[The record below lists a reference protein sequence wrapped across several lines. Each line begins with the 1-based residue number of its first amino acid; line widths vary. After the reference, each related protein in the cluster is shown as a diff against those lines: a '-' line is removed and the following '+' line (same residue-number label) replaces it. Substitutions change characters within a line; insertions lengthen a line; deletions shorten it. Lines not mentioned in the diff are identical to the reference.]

1 MDLKTYATLQ
11 KLKNNSDLL
20 EHVMSNKTLSITD
33 VSEYFKP
40 LLDSQKNDDVS
51 LLVEDYPNYLAKIM
65 KLRYKQIGNDKFE
78 VSGEINDRLLETIR
92 ILSNDNNHMII
103 EKALNANTNLFGDHQ
118 IDINHL
124 SINLDPNSNVNL
136 TNFNTKQDASTDVKQ
151 NVPTDAKQDAP
162 TDVKQD
168 APTDVKQDA
177 STDVKQDASTDVKQD
192 VSTDAKQD
200 ADTNVKQDVSTD
212 AKQDADTDVKQD
224 VSTDSKQDA
233 PTDSK
238 QDVSTDTKQ
247 DADTDSKQDAD
258 TDSKQDV
265 PTDAKQDAPTDTK
278 QDVSTD
284 SKQNTDSKKDAT
296 TVETKPAKKEL
307 TNEQRQLAYDQ
318 KVANTLREAMHY
330 LLQEI
335 KKYKL
340 HEQLPGINTNDLMV
354 Q

>member
-51 LLVEDYPNYLAKIM
+51 LLVENYPNYLAKIM

-136 TNFNTKQDASTDVKQ
+136 TNFNTKQDASDVKQ
-151 NVPTDAKQDAP
+151 DVPTDAKQDAS

-168 APTDVKQDA
+168 VPTDAKPDVSTDVKQDA
-177 STDVKQDASTDVKQD
+177 STDVKQDAPTDAKQDASTDVKQDAPTDAKPDVSTDVKQD

-200 ADTNVKQDVSTD
+200 V
-212 AKQDADTDVKQD
+212 
-224 VSTDSKQDA
+224 

-238 QDVSTDTKQ
+238 QDVS
-247 DADTDSKQDAD
+247 

-278 QDVSTD
+278 QDADTD
-284 SKQNTDSKKDAT
+284 SKQDVPTDAKQDADTDSKQDVSK
-296 TVETKPAKKEL
+296 VETKPAKKEL
-307 TNEQRQLAYDQ
+307 TDEQKQLAYDQ

-340 HEQLPGINTNDLMV
+340 HEQLSGINTNDLMV